1 MVTVSLNKQCSTF
14 EWEHVSMSRK
24 ILLTVLWATSTLQF
38 SLPRHWHNVFL
49 LNPLSRIQRN
59 DSLQILNLVR
69 SKEDMVK
76 LYTRMTQSSPL
87 SWCLCVVEYCH
98 AVGGHY
104 RLASTLSLQSTILV
118 FLISNPLLYIYI
130 RYIWFGLFGF
140 YGISAIVGYLMPN
153 PLYT

>member
-1 MVTVSLNKQCSTF
+1 MFPPSNESMYPCLVKFCWLFFEPLQHCSFHFLVTGI
-14 EWEHVSMSRK
+14 MS
-24 ILLTVLWATSTLQF
+24 
-38 SLPRHWHNVFL
+38 FL

-118 FLISNPLLYIYI
+118 FSNLKFSLYIYI

-140 YGISAIVGYLMPN
+140 YGISTIVGYLMPN